1 MAVEDDDDDD
11 DEEKKRWMSNVNE
24 DEWNELVG
32 NVLRFSILICCCCC
46 LRLEGDLD

>member
-1 MAVEDDDDDD
+1 MAVEDDDDD
-11 DEEKKRWMSNVNE
+11 EERMHWMSNVNE

-32 NVLRFSILICCCCC
+32 NVRRFSSLICCCC